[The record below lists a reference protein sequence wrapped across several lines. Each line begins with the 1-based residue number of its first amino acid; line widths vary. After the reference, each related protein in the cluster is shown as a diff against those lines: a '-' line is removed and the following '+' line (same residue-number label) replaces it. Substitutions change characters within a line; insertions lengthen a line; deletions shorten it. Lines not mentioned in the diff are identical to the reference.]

1 MEKERVSPWL
11 RDLRKER
18 LITAVKDNF
27 KSVAAFA
34 RAVGR
39 PAPAVTHHTNG
50 TRTFEMEDAVL
61 YASKLRPVTAEYLM
75 GFDAVETEML
85 GVEVMGEAAFAT
97 WSDPKIKLERNEN
110 IARLYVPK
118 MQGHKGRFAIRVLDA
133 SVNKAIPE
141 GEFAVCVDVREDD
154 LIAGHLVYIEYMRQ
168 GLVQRTIR
176 IVVPRAKGGFFLKTL
191 STQTQFTSSLNFPS
205 ERKDE
210 NIKLLGRVVGRYGE
224 IDVVGI

>member
-1 MEKERVSPWL
+1 MEKERVSLWL
-11 RDLRKER
+11 RDLRKDR
-18 LITAVKDNF
+18 LVTAVKSKF
-27 KSVAAFA
+27 PSVAAFA

-39 PAPAVTHHTNG
+39 PSPAVTHHTNG

-97 WSDPKIKLERNEN
+97 WSDPKIKIERNEN
-110 IARLYVPK
+110 ASRLYVPN
-118 MQGHKGRFAIRVLDA
+118 MPNLKGRFAIRVLDA
-133 SVNKAIPE
+133 SVNRAIPE
-141 GEFAVCVDVREDD
+141 GEFAICVGVKERD
-154 LIAGHLVYIEYMRQ
+154 LVEGHLVYIEYMRL

-176 IVVPRAKGGFFLKTL
+176 LVSCRPKGGFALKTL

-210 NIKLLGRVVGRYGE
+210 SIKLLGRVVGRYGE
-224 IDVVGI
+224 IDLIQI